1 MSNYIYNDNFGSKG
15 PEHFNVYYKTT
26 EKRRTPISLYIC
38 TALIVFAGLCVLGG
52 GIFNYMA
59 QNQTH
64 KITYIAQSDVDQT
77 IDASPLV
84 TGGGEQASL
93 VEVIASVKDSV
104 VEISSIA
111 GNGRGSGVIVGK
123 FDGSQSNDGYYVIT
137 NAHVIQGDLRNTY
150 IPTVATLT
158 DGTKYKTEF
167 LALDEKNDI
176 AVLKIYESKREL
188 TCAAWAEPGTEL
200 FLGEEVIA
208 IGNPMGVFGGTVTIG
223 HLSALH
229 REMVV
234 NGHKMSLIQTDAAV
248 NPGNSGGALF
258 NRHGALIGIVNAKIA
273 DEKVEGLGFAIPY
286 DVAFEAYNN
295 MTEPQSGLSILTKFN
310 YFRLN
315 LSPYKVF
322 AKGSS
327 KARP

>member
-1 MSNYIYNDNFGSKG
+1 MSNYIYNDNFGG
-15 PEHFNVYYKTT
+15 NEPEHFNVYYKTT
-26 EKRRTPISLYIC
+26 EKKRVPFALIVC
-38 TALIVFAGLCVLGG
+38 TALIVLAGLLVFSGG
-52 GIFNYMA
+52 LLNYLA

-64 KITYIAQSDVDQT
+64 KITYIAQSDVQT
-77 IDASPLV
+77 DVNAKPLTTTEQTPLV
-84 TGGGEQASL
+84 D
-93 VEVIASVKDSV
+93 VIASVKDSV

-123 FDGSQSNDGYYVIT
+123 FDGNGGNDGYYVVT
-137 NAHVIQGDLRNTY
+137 NAHVIQGDIRNTY

-167 LALDEKNDI
+167 LALDETTDI
-176 AVLKIYESKREL
+176 AILKIYEEKREL

-310 YFRLN
+310 
-315 LSPYKVF
+315 
-322 AKGSS
+322 
-327 KARP
+327 

>member
-59 QNQTH
+59 QSQTH
-64 KITYIAQSDVDQT
+64 KITYIAQSDVQSDVNAKPLTTTEQ
-77 IDASPLV
+77 APLV
-84 TGGGEQASL
+84 D
-93 VEVIASVKDSV
+93 VIASVKDSV

-111 GNGRGSGVIVGK
+111 GSGRGSGVIVGK
-123 FDGSQSNDGYYVIT
+123 FDGNGDNDGYYVVT

-167 LALDEKNDI
+167 LALDEKTDI
-176 AVLKIYESKREL
+176 AILKIYESKREL
-188 TCAAWAEPGTEL
+188 TCAAWAKQGTEL
-200 FLGEEVIA
+200 SLGEEVIA
-208 IGNPMGVFGGTVTIG
+208 IGNPMGIFGGTVTIG

-229 REMVV
+229 REIVV
-234 NGHKMSLIQTDAAV
+234 NGHKMNLIQTDAAV

-258 NRHGALIGIVNAKIA
+258 NRSGALIGIVNAKIA
-273 DEKVEGLGFAIPY
+273 DEDVEGLGFAIPY
-286 DVAFEAYNN
+286 DVAFEAYNRL
-295 MTEPQSGLSILTKFN
+295 TDTQSGLSLLTKFN
-310 YFRLN
+310 
-315 LSPYKVF
+315 
-322 AKGSS
+322 
-327 KARP
+327 